1 VGIIY
6 GLNWGGRGGIIM
18 FVASVQYSLPGIL
31 MRLDVPMERDDIG
44 PKKNM

>member
-6 GLNWGGRGGIIM
+6 DRNGRGIVM
-18 FVASVQYSLPGIL
+18 YVASVQYSLPGIL

-44 PKKNM
+44 TKKNM